1 MVFLVVDLDNQG
13 TVLFG
18 MSKEGV
24 ILLNLN
30 GEKMRVFRIN
40 VVRSDLKFAKFRQ
53 ILGRRAKVHII
64 ICPLLENSIKHE
76 EKGNFLLLHI

>member
-40 VVRSDLKFAKFRQ
+40 VVRSDLKFATFR
-53 ILGRRAKVHII
+53 
-64 ICPLLENSIKHE
+64 
-76 EKGNFLLLHI
+76 